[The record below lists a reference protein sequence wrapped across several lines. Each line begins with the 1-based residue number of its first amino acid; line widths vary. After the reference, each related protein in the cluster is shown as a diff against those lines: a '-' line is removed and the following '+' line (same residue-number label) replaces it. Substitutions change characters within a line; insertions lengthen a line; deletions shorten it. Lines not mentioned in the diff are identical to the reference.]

1 MVSVS
6 YFWRFELSLALGVW
20 ESGNGETFRANP
32 TFGSLISENY
42 HTLLSSLLVQHVV
55 GWVSKSPCTCHRQ
68 CYAHYRRIKALS
80 HSERLKASPHFADHN
95 ADDLLFSRAGGCH
108 CPTRRPVSP
117 GHAVTTSRQGVK
129 SPRALVP
136 PGWWYRARRL
146 DLVADRFSS

>member
-1 MVSVS
+1 MGKHSEQIS
-6 YFWRFELSLALGVW
+6 YTWVIDKW
-20 ESGNGETFRANP
+20 ENR
-32 TFGSLISENY
+32 
-42 HTLLSSLLVQHVV
+42 TLLSSLLVQHVV

-80 HSERLKASPHFADHN
+80 HCHTKGSRRHHTSPIITLTIYCRVWPVDAT
-95 ADDLLFSRAGGCH
+95 ARAA
-108 CPTRRPVSP
+108 RPVSP

-136 PGWWYRARRL
+136 PGGWYRARRL